1 MQVSSASLHQAATPP
16 STPQITH
23 LEPGELAYQ
32 LRLVPPIIPREGGR
46 KPKPFFAA
54 CAATQC
60 GGPTEKLVFLA
71 YAAISGPT
79 GATWAVKGKRVHFY
93 GRQAKVATI
102 TGCAARTV
110 YTMTLR
116 LLQAGRLLRVL
127 SGRGR
132 IPHVFVV
139 VPDGW
144 YSQSRPARRS
154 DLNPVDRQDDP
165 INRAFVPPPI
175 FPKMRG
181 GYSDIE
187 PETGPD
193 APPLVA
199 VASPPPSES
208 ARKQPVNSSYSPP
221 LIGLANKA
229 EAQPHIEA
237 MRAIARP
244 SSRMRPSSDPLPE
257 PTPERRA
264 AALAT
269 FEAFDAAMDLEQ
281 EISRLPKK
289 GVGLSLDSPSLNR
302 GGVRNADTTG

>member
-1 MQVSSASLHQAATPP
+1 M
-16 STPQITH
+16 
-23 LEPGELAYQ
+23 
-32 LRLVPPIIPREGGR
+32 
-46 KPKPFFAA
+46 
-54 CAATQC
+54 
-60 GGPTEKLVFLA
+60 
-71 YAAISGPT
+71 
-79 GATWAVKGKRVHFY
+79 
-93 GRQAKVATI
+93 
-102 TGCAARTV
+102 
-110 YTMTLR
+110 
-116 LLQAGRLLRVL
+116 
-127 SGRGR
+127 RG
-132 IPHVFVV
+132 
-139 VPDGW
+139 
-144 YSQSRPARRS
+144 
-154 DLNPVDRQDDP
+154 
-165 INRAFVPPPI
+165 
-175 FPKMRG
+175 G

-244 SSRMRPSSDPLPE
+244 SSRMRPSLDPLPE

-302 GGVRNADTTG
+302 GVSEMRTRQVDGGLVRPVRVRRWDGIRPESRLQRRIVRRDRPCNVCTHKTIFTPSHK